1 MILADKIMNE
11 RKKNGWSQEE
21 LAEKLSVSR
30 QSVSKWE
37 GAQAVPDLQKIIA
50 MSEVFGVSIDYL
62 LKDEVE
68 VQEPQATAEITL
80 EDSRHEPP
88 LRKVSMEETNEYLH
102 TVKKTT
108 PALANAVML
117 CIYAP
122 IILIV
127 LAGLSE
133 GGFFGIS
140 EETAAGIGL
149 LALFGCIAFAVYQFI
164 ITGSKLDKY
173 KFLEYENIDTG
184 YGVSGMVKQKKEE
197 YQDKYIRFMA
207 LGVILCVI
215 SVVPLIV
222 GACMMKLPENTEDAV
237 MTALVGLLLLMVGA
251 GVNMIIRV
259 SCIMESYKKLLEE
272 GDFDKSNK
280 RHEKKRQRVHTIYWS
295 LVTAIY
301 LAVSFYN
308 MQWDVSWIVWPVAAV
323 LFPVCSGIAEL
334 IWKEN

>member
-1 MILADKIMNE
+1 M
-11 RKKNGWSQEE
+11 
-21 LAEKLSVSR
+21 
-30 QSVSKWE
+30 
-37 GAQAVPDLQKIIA
+37 
-50 MSEVFGVSIDYL
+50 
-62 LKDEVE
+62 
-68 VQEPQATAEITL
+68 
-80 EDSRHEPP
+80 
-88 LRKVSMEETNEYLH
+88 
-102 TVKKTT
+102 
-108 PALANAVML
+108 
-117 CIYAP
+117 
-122 IILIV
+122 
-127 LAGLSE
+127 
-133 GGFFGIS
+133 
-140 EETAAGIGL
+140 
-149 LALFGCIAFAVYQFI
+149 FGCIAFAVYQFI

-222 GACMMKLPENTEDAV
+222 GACMMKLPENTEAAV

-259 SCIMESYKKLLEE
+259 SSIMESYKKLLEE